1 MIRKLHTYAA
11 LLTFANFTI
20 YGLVGLTAAFVPRW
34 RETAVSTQPFTRPPG
49 ESDRRTA
56 ERVCDLLGLS
66 LATPIQ
72 SAVMQHDSAGR
83 LLLDFWHANG
93 RHKVTVVEPEGQ
105 IRIERRPNSF
115 WAYLGTLHVTT
126 AAFHS
131 GDWRMQLWADYN
143 EFAMWCFVAMIA
155 TGGVLWFTSRD
166 GRTLA
171 PTRRVHRYL
180 ALVCLPFLV
189 MYAISAVQMAHRR
202 WLPVRG
208 RTGVL
213 YTLDR
218 MHQSHNLWMVAVGL
232 LLLGATGLCLWFQNH
247 QQRRTGGVLLLAT
260 LALTVALVV
269 SMRLP

>member
-1 MIRKLHTYAA
+1 
-11 LLTFANFTI
+11 
-20 YGLVGLTAAFVPRW
+20 
-34 RETAVSTQPFTRPPG
+34 
-49 ESDRRTA
+49 
-56 ERVCDLLGLS
+56 
-66 LATPIQ
+66 
-72 SAVMQHDSAGR
+72 
-83 LLLDFWHANG
+83 
-93 RHKVTVVEPEGQ
+93 
-105 IRIERRPNSF
+105 
-115 WAYLGTLHVTT
+115 
-126 AAFHS
+126 
-131 GDWRMQLWADYN
+131 MQLWADYN

-155 TGGVLWFTSRD
+155 TGGALWFTSRD

-218 MHQSHNLWMVAVGL
+218 IHQSHSLWMVAVGL
-232 LLLGATGLCLWFQNH
+232 LMLGATGLCLWFQNR
-247 QQRRTGGVLLLAT
+247 QQRTTGGVLLLAT
-260 LALTVALVV
+260 IALTVALVV